1 MYICVS
7 VCVPLD
13 GRVLELFGVDLED
26 ATQDDVV
33 DHEEGDDHE
42 RREHDDVQ
50 EVALVVRL
58 SHAERAHKTPQML
71 LVIAIYYT

>member
-1 MYICVS
+1 

-33 DHEEGDDHE
+33 DHKEGDDHE

-58 SHAERAHKTPQML
+58 PQKKSTHKTPQML
-71 LVIAIYYT
+71 LVGHRDSLHLT